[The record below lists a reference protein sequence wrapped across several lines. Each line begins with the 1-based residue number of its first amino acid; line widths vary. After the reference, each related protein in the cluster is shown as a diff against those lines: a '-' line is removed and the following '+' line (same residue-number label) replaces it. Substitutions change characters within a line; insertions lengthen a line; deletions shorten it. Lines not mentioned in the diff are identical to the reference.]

1 MMEIDIVA
9 LEKSFKG
16 VKILDGINLRL
27 PAGMITVIIGPSGTG
42 KSVLL
47 KQVLGLIKP
56 DAGQILI
63 GGTDII
69 TMNVFD
75 LNEVRKNFGVCFQD
89 AALFDSMTVGQ
100 NIGFPFKIHTKL
112 PKEEI
117 GERVADLLKEVGL
130 SGIENKMPS
139 QISGGMRKR
148 VGLARA
154 IALNPKV
161 LLFDEP
167 TTGLDP
173 VMSNA
178 INVLIR
184 DVQRKTKAT
193 SLVIS
198 HDIQGALYLADY
210 MAMLY
215 QGKIVFAGEPSN
227 FMETHDPLVRQFME
241 GGIEGP
247 INPIQ

>member
-100 NIGFPFKIHTKL
+100 NIGFPFKVHTKL

-215 QGKIVFAGEPSN
+215 QGKIVFAGEPFN
-227 FMETHDPLVRQFME
+227 FMETQDPLVRQFME

>member
-117 GERVADLLKEVGL
+117 GVRVADLLKEVGL

-215 QGKIVFAGEPSN
+215 QGKIVFAGEPFN
-227 FMETHDPLVRQFME
+227 FMETQDPLVRQFME

>member
-1 MMEIDIVA
+1 
-9 LEKSFKG
+9 
-16 VKILDGINLRL
+16 
-27 PAGMITVIIGPSGTG
+27 
-42 KSVLL
+42 
-47 KQVLGLIKP
+47 
-56 DAGQILI
+56 
-63 GGTDII
+63 
-69 TMNVFD
+69 
-75 LNEVRKNFGVCFQD
+75 
-89 AALFDSMTVGQ
+89 
-100 NIGFPFKIHTKL
+100 
-112 PKEEI
+112 
-117 GERVADLLKEVGL
+117 
-130 SGIENKMPS
+130 MPS

-215 QGKIVFAGEPSN
+215 QGKIVFAGEPFN
-227 FMETHDPLVRQFME
+227 FMETQDPLVRQFME

>member
-1 MMEIDIVA
+1 MEIDIVA

-75 LNEVRKNFGVCFQD
+75 LNEMRKNFGVCFQD

-117 GERVADLLKEVGL
+117 GERVAALLKEVGL

-184 DVQRKTKAT
+184 NVQGKTKAT

-215 QGKIVFAGEPSN
+215 QGKIVFVGEPFN

>member
-69 TMNVFD
+69 TMNVFA

-100 NIGFPFKIHTKL
+100 NIGFPFQIHTKL

-215 QGKIVFAGEPSN
+215 QGKIVFAGEPFN

>member
-1 MMEIDIVA
+1 MEIDIVG
-9 LEKSFKG
+9 LHKSFRSSK
-16 VKILDGINLRL
+16 VLDGIDLKL
-27 PAGMITVIIGPSGTG
+27 PEGKITVVIGPSGTG

-47 KQVLGLIKP
+47 KHILGLIRP
-56 DAGQILI
+56 GSGHINIDGQ
-63 GGTDII
+63 DIT
-69 TMNVFD
+69 TMDNFE
-75 LNEVRKNFGVCFQD
+75 LNDVRKNFGVCFQD
-89 AALFDSMTVGQ
+89 AALFDSMTVGE
-100 NIGFPFKIHTKL
+100 NVGFPFKVHTHL
-112 PKEEI
+112 DPEEI
-117 GERVADLLKEVGL
+117 VERVRDLLREVGL
-130 SGIENKMPS
+130 SGIEHKMPS

-154 IALNPKV
+154 IALGPKV

-178 INVLIR
+178 INALIR
-184 DVQRKTKAT
+184 EVQRKTGAT

-198 HDIQGALYLADY
+198 HDIQGALYLADF
-210 MAMLY
+210 MVMLY
-215 QGKIVFAGEPSN
+215 KGKIAFSGAPED
-227 FMETHDPLVRQFME
+227 FQQTRDPLVRQFME